1 MGIGGCIILIAVGAV
16 ITFATDWH
24 AKGVN
29 MDLLGLIMMAVGVIG
44 MAAYVSIFKRRR
56 IPRPRTATCRRWS
69 RSATTP
75 TGGCEREPAAPA
87 VSGSLPHRPR

>member
-1 MGIGGCIILIAVGAV
+1 MGIGGCIILIAVGGI

-44 MAAYVSIFKRRR
+44 LTAYVSIFKRRQVPPTSDGDVPPVVEER
-56 IPRPRTATCRRWS
+56 YYTDHRRY
-69 RSATTP
+69 
-75 TGGCEREPAAPA
+75 
-87 VSGSLPHRPR
+87 

>member
-56 IPRPRTATCRRWS
+56 IPPTANGDVPSVVEERYYPGERRY
-69 RSATTP
+69 
-75 TGGCEREPAAPA
+75 
-87 VSGSLPHRPR
+87 

>member
-1 MGIGGCIILIAVGAV
+1 MGIGGCIILIAVGAI

-56 IPRPRTATCRRWS
+56 IPPTADGDVPPVVEERYYTDRRY
-69 RSATTP
+69 
-75 TGGCEREPAAPA
+75 
-87 VSGSLPHRPR
+87 

>member
-29 MDLLGLIMMAVGVIG
+29 MDLLGLIMMAVGMIG
-44 MAAYVSIFKRRR
+44 LAAYVSIFKRRR
-56 IPRPRTATCRRWS
+56 IPPTAAGDVPPVVEERYYTDRRY
-69 RSATTP
+69 
-75 TGGCEREPAAPA
+75 
-87 VSGSLPHRPR
+87 